1 MFVFLLEQLAN
12 ISCIVPENVS
22 YVLPLLCGRVIQ
34 FGIYVIDRF
43 IRIYHKVIV
52 VLSD

>member
-34 FGIYVIDRF
+34 FGIHVID
-43 IRIYHKVIV
+43 RIYHKVIV
-52 VLSD
+52 VLLD